1 MKSHTKL
8 RAGIIGIGLTFF
20 ILLRLLSA
28 YPDIVETY
36 YSNGIYPVLK
46 AFVSFPTGQFQFS
59 ISEFLIFFL
68 VLICAPLYIRRIFKK
83 KIRLYRI
90 LLNFTTFTALIYIWF
105 SLFWGINYFRLPLE
119 EKLNLM
125 DEGLSHQAFDSV
137 FVDLI
142 RQTNAF
148 NVKYGMENFT
158 QINQTIEAAYR
169 KTFKDLDLPFT
180 PETRTVKTIASN
192 WLLNKTMTSGF
203 FSPFFFEVHINSDLF
218 VFELPFTIAHEKAH
232 LMGYT
237 SEAEANFLA
246 FMVCINAENALCQYS
261 GYYAILKYFLA
272 AIAPNKDSYDDLTKM
287 ISEGVQHDIHAVYE
301 RWRSHQSFVADF
313 SARTYDLYL
322 KANQIE
328 EGITNYSRVVQLVVQ
343 YKAVQKK

>member
-119 EKLNLM
+119 EIHFFSLDKDQQL
-125 DEGLSHQAFDSV
+125 
-137 FVDLI
+137 DLI
-142 RQTNAF
+142 TNF
-148 NVKYGMENFT
+148 
-158 QINQTIEAAYR
+158 
-169 KTFKDLDLPFT
+169 
-180 PETRTVKTIASN
+180 VKTCHV
-192 WLLNKTMTSGF
+192 
-203 FSPFFFEVHINSDLF
+203 E
-218 VFELPFTIAHEKAH
+218 
-232 LMGYT
+232 
-237 SEAEANFLA
+237 SE
-246 FMVCINAENALCQYS
+246 M
-261 GYYAILKYFLA
+261 
-272 AIAPNKDSYDDLTKM
+272 M
-287 ISEGVQHDIHAVYE
+287 
-301 RWRSHQSFVADF
+301 
-313 SARTYDLYL
+313 RTE
-322 KANQIE
+322 IM
-328 EGITNYSRVVQLVVQ
+328 
-343 YKAVQKK
+343 